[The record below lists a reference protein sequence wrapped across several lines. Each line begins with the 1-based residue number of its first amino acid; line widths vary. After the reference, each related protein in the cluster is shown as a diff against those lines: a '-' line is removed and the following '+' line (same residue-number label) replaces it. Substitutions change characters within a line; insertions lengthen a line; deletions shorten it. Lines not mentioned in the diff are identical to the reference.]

1 MILLVSLIIPSVIE
15 PRFTL
20 LFYSPL
26 QLQPDSSHTSTPCQV
41 LPMFKDR
48 ESTASLGSLFQCFTT
63 FTENCFS
70 LYLIMISQAVTYIHC
85 LSLSNSKRNL
95 ILYCLLS
102 PTVQLRQQPDPAAA
116 FSPRLHKASSLNITF
131 HTKMLQP
138 PPFLGNPSLDLL
150 SLSVE
155 WLTLNTALLAAAVSR
170 TMRKNG
176 LPQTPGT
183 LVHPTMWLVLLLEKS
198 FIPFPSIPNKNQVP
212 GCKIFIQYNPEFP
225 LSRVKHNILLPYKE
239 NGSVIKDNYQV
250 YKEPRLA
257 PDCIC

>member
-1 MILLVSLIIPSVIE
+1 MILLVSLIIPSVTE

-70 LYLIMISQAVTYIHC
+70 LYLIIISQAVTYIHC
-85 LSLSNSKRNL
+85 LLPSNSKRNL

-102 PTVQLRQQPDPAAA
+102 PTVQLRQQLDPPAA

-150 SLSVE
+150 CFATEHSTPGSSGLLYSEKERPPSDSWNTGATHYVASTASRKILHSLS
-155 WLTLNTALLAAAVSR
+155 
-170 TMRKNG
+170 
-176 LPQTPGT
+176 
-183 LVHPTMWLVLLLEKS
+183 
-198 FIPFPSIPNKNQVP
+198 
-212 GCKIFIQYNPEFP
+212 
-225 LSRVKHNILLPYKE
+225 KH
-239 NGSVIKDNYQV
+239 S
-250 YKEPRLA
+250 
-257 PDCIC
+257 